1 MQVTAW
7 SNGSP
12 RSSGAGYG
20 LRISPTDRDRYFE
33 AGWDHVDVDLGVYG
47 HAAIPLSESFWAR
60 CTELRSA
67 AVGRWLLGHHLAPW
81 PTGAPPTLALLHVGG
96 NAFRLSKTT

>member
-20 LRISPTDRDRYFE
+20 LRIKTADRDRWFE
-33 AGWDHVDVDLGVYG
+33 RGWENVDVDLGGYSRVT
-47 HAAIPLSESFWAR
+47 IPLSSSFWAG
-60 CTELRSA
+60 CPELRSA
-67 AVGRWLLGHHLAPW
+67 AIGRWLLGHRLAPW
-81 PTGAPPTLALLHVGG
+81 PHSAPPTLSLLHVGG
-96 NAFRLSKTT
+96 SAFRLSETP

>member
-1 MQVTAW
+1 MRVTAW

-20 LRISPTDRDRYFE
+20 LRVSSADRDRYFE
-33 AGWDHVDVDLGVYG
+33 PGWDRVDVDLGMYG
-47 HAAIPLSESFWAR
+47 HAVIRLSRSLWAT

-67 AVGRWLLGHHLAPW
+67 AIGRWLLGHHLAPW
-81 PTGAPPTLALLHVGG
+81 PAGAPPVLTLGHLGG
-96 NAFRLSKTT
+96 NAFRLSETR